1 MFFKSDEPN
10 RLIQLVNKSYQ
21 RNVKVLLKT
30 KIDKIFIFATKIDIF
45 SKKNKNTDI
54 KKKFFL
60 KKYLFN

>member
-10 RLIQLVNKSYQ
+10 RLIQLVYKSYQ

>member
-10 RLIQLVNKSYQ
+10 RLIQLVYKSYQ

-45 SKKNKNTDI
+45 SKKNKNTEI
-54 KKKFFL
+54 KKQFFL

>member
-10 RLIQLVNKSYQ
+10 RLIQLVYKSYQ
-21 RNVKVLLKT
+21 RNVKVFLKT
-30 KIDKIFIFATKIDIF
+30 KIDNIFIFATKIDIF